1 MVFLSLKS
9 NGLSLFEVCRSFSVW
24 SLPIFYCLKS
34 INLFLFEVCGSFSVW
49 SLPIFY
55 SVKSTI
61 FLLFEVYL
69 SFSVWYESFTA
80 ESLLVFHS
88 VAMLWL
94 LGQTRQPPFRLFTW
108 NIICDILIRWSCL
121 GDWQAR
127 PLYHSNLYILVFKDS
142 GLWTLEDGRQW
153 VLINAEITTLLC

>member
-61 FLLFEVYL
+61 FLLFEVYR
-69 SFSVWYESFTA
+69 SFSVWYQSLTV
-80 ESLLVFHS
+80 ESLPVF
-88 VAMLWL
+88 
-94 LGQTRQPPFRLFTW
+94 F
-108 NIICDILIRWSCL
+108 CLIRVFYCWKSPGLSLCCNAL
-121 GDWQAR
+121 AFGSNEAATLQAFYME
-127 PLYHSNLYILVFKDS
+127 YHLRHSDS
-142 GLWTLEDGRQW
+142 LKLSGWLTSQ
-153 VLINAEITTLLC
+153 TTLSFQSIHISI